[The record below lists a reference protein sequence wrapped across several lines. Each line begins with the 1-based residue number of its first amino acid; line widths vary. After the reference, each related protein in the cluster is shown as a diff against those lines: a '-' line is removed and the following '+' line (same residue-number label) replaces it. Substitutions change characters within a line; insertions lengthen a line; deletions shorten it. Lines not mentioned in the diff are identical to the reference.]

1 MNVGSCHPHMYG
13 FMWGYVERLRA
24 GKQKPAQKA
33 LKCCSLAGLN
43 VVLLDA
49 YIKPSSFARLTA
61 ARRLLTLSFL

>member
-13 FMWGYVERLRA
+13 FMWGYVERLL

-43 VVLLDA
+43 VVLLDL
-49 YIKPSSFARLTA
+49 ISSLVH
-61 ARRLLTLSFL
+61 LPV